1 MRVLITGSSGFIG
14 SALSARLESEGH
26 SVVRLVRREP
36 RPGTGEAR
44 WDPEAGYIDEGA
56 LDGIDGVVHLA
67 GENIANRRWSD
78 AQKARIRDSRTR
90 GTSLLA
96 NALARANPTPRCF
109 VGASA
114 VGYYGDRGAHLLG
127 EEEPPGADFI
137 AQSTAEWEEAAG
149 PAADAGIRVAAM
161 RLGMVFDPSGGPL
174 KRMLT
179 PFRMGLGGRLGSGR
193 QYMSWLSLEDA
204 VGAFV
209 HALSADGLS
218 GPVNVSAPEPVTNSE
233 FTRALGRALGRPAL
247 LFVPRFALRIAMGE
261 MADAVLYSTRMSSDK
276 LVESGFE
283 FRNTDIETTLR
294 GMLRA

>member
-1 MRVLITGSSGFIG
+1 MRVLVTGSSGFIG

-26 SVVRLVRREP
+26 GVVRLVRREP

-44 WDPEAGYIDEGA
+44 WDPEAGHIDGGA

-78 AQKARIRDSRTR
+78 EQKARIRDSRTR
-90 GTSLLA
+90 GTALLA
-96 NALARANPTPRCF
+96 SAIALTRPTPRCF
-109 VGASA
+109 IGASA
-114 VGYYGDRGAHLLG
+114 VGYYGDRKSDLLD

-137 AQSTAEWEEAAG
+137 AQSTAAWEEATQTAANAG
-149 PAADAGIRVAAM
+149 VRVVVM
-161 RLGMVFDPSGGPL
+161 RLGMTFDPSGGPL

-204 VGAFV
+204 VRAFA
-209 HALSADGLS
+209 HALTTDALS
-218 GPVNVSAPEPVTNSE
+218 GPVNVSAPEPVTNAD

-247 LFVPRFALRIAMGE
+247 FAVPKLALRIAMGE
-261 MADAVLYSTRMSSDK
+261 MADAVLYSTRMSSAK
-276 LVESGFE
+276 LVKSGFE
-283 FRNTDIETTLR
+283 FRDRDIQITLR
-294 GMLRA
+294 EMLRA

>member
-26 SVVRLVRREP
+26 GVVRLVRREA

-44 WDPEAGYIDEGA
+44 WDPESGHMDSGA
-56 LDGIDGVVHLA
+56 LDGIDSVVHLA
-67 GENIANRRWSD
+67 GENIANRRWND

-90 GTSLLA
+90 GTALLA
-96 NALARANPTPRCF
+96 NALARTSPTPRCF

-114 VGYYGDRGAHLLG
+114 VGYYGDRGGDLLA
-127 EEEPPGADFI
+127 EDEPPGTDFI
-137 AQSTAEWEEAAG
+137 ARSTAEWEQAAN
-149 PAADAGIRVAAM
+149 PAADAGIRVAVM

-174 KRMLT
+174 KRMLP

-204 VGAFV
+204 VRAFA
-209 HALSADGLS
+209 HALTADGLS
-218 GPVNVSAPEPVTNSE
+218 GPVNVSATEPVTNAE

-247 LFVPRFALRIAMGE
+247 LFVPGFALRIAMGE
-261 MADAVLYSTRMSSDK
+261 MADAVVYSTRMSSAK
-276 LVESGFE
+276 LVESGFS
-283 FRNTDIETTLR
+283 FTHTDIEPTLR
-294 GMLRA
+294 QMLRA